1 MNRTKLI
8 DTLASAQESPKRP
21 ILTLVNGDNT
31 WLISIPRPASTTG
44 KAFYHILQ
52 DPWLGGPSDTI
63 SHWFFRMQL
72 KEEGAL
78 SSLKAIE
85 DWIQEVETACGGTNG
100 DHERWLDAVLVTHTN
115 TDHLH
120 EPTLR
125 TFEPSITLFAVESA
139 AAVISAMKHFEKV
152 TMVPDFVR
160 GEKWPTTPDM
170 PEWLYIFRLQEE
182 NGVYPYLH
190 HAMIIGMSA
199 EEGKDEVILYTPHGV
214 EPEMVEA
221 ARKENPNASVLAML
235 HPLNECGSL
244 GVVTKGVAN
253 GLKIERQ
260 NDVRHWVNT
269 HDDNLRYTGI
279 LGYFIQYGRKT
290 LEQGLEEEAKEKGA
304 EQRRPNYVVVENGGS
319 HILT

>member
-1 MNRTKLI
+1 MNRTTLM
-8 DTLASAQESPKRP
+8 DTLASAQASPRRP

-31 WLISIPRPASTTG
+31 WLISVPRPASTNG

-52 DPWLGGPSDTI
+52 DPWLGGPSDAL
-63 SHWFFRMQL
+63 SRWFLRLHL

-78 SSLKAIE
+78 GSLKAVE

-100 DHERWLDAVLVTHTN
+100 EHERWLDAVLVTHTN

-125 TFEPSITLFAVESA
+125 TFDPSINLFAVEDA
-139 AAVISAMKHFEKV
+139 AAVISAMKHFQKV
-152 TMVPDFVR
+152 SIVPDFVR
-160 GEKWPTTPDM
+160 GEKWPTTPGM
-170 PEWLYIFRLQEE
+170 PEWLSVFRLQDES
-182 NGVYPYLH
+182 GMYPNLY

-199 EEGKDEVILYTPHGV
+199 EEGNDEVILYTPHGV

-221 ARKENPNASVLAML
+221 ARKANPNASVLAML
-235 HPLNECGSL
+235 HPLNECGL
-244 GVVTKGVAN
+244 GITSKGVAN

-260 NDVRHWVNT
+260 NTVRHWVNT
-269 HDDNLRYTGI
+269 HDDNLRYGGI
-279 LGYFIQYGRKT
+279 MSYFMQHGRKT